1 MVFGALTG
9 LAGSATAERR
19 LGTDHGELRREL
31 ADLRR
36 QARELDERIRLIEA
50 ELARDAPASAVT
62 AGAFAVAR
70 PSDCSTLPFYRD
82 STGIKHLRT
91 ECLDPADHLS
101 CDPPYT
107 LDERGLRRFR
117 PECLSAADGSDRRA
131 GE

>member
-1 MVFGALTG
+1 MTG

-19 LGTDHGELRREL
+19 LGRDHGELRREL
-31 ADLRR
+31 ADLHR

-50 ELARDAPASAVT
+50 ELARDAPAGAV
-62 AGAFAVAR
+62 AARSLAASAR
-70 PSDCSTLPFYRD
+70 PSDCDMLPFYRD

-91 ECLDPADHLS
+91 ECLDPADQLS

-117 PECLSAADGSDRRA
+117 PECLSPADGPDHRA
-131 GE
+131 GG